1 MTKTSNDL
9 PAVDVDDPT
18 TWPSHIYKTVS
29 QWAER
34 CKGATN
40 YTVDLPLSLDDERP
54 FRELFAG
61 YLLRAYHYTRLLEHE
76 RAIVLSVGLR
86 PLSAELLSDRIESA
100 CVVGAISGAE
110 AAEFHQAHVFAN
122 SEQHGR
128 EGQVCLSLSRRVFE
142 RDVEA
147 CRPLLETWGGEGMYR
162 SSGAVSQR
170 ERLKTLG
177 SPTVVVALIELGGPA
192 SNHLV
197 FPALH
202 KVFVGAFLGLFDV
215 GADVFYRAAV
225 PSERIESIDEVVLH

>member
-1 MTKTSNDL
+1 MTKTSNDV
-9 PAVDVDDPT
+9 PIVDVDNPT
-18 TWPSHIYKTVS
+18 TWPTPIYKTIS
-29 QWAER
+29 EWAER
-34 CKGATN
+34 CNGATN
-40 YTVDLPLSLDDERP
+40 YTVDLPLSLDDEKP

-61 YLLRAYHYTRLLEHE
+61 YLLRAYHYTRLLKHE
-76 RAIVLSVGLR
+76 RAMVLSMGLC

-100 CVVGAISGAE
+100 CKVGAISGAE

-122 SEQHGR
+122 GEQQGR

-142 RDVEA
+142 RDMEA

-162 SSGAVSQR
+162 SSGAASQR

-177 SPTVVVALIELGGPA
+177 SPTIVVALIEFGDSA

-225 PSERIESIDEVVLH
+225 PPKHIESVDEVALH